1 MTREIQDIGNT
12 HKGRADALN
21 KGGATPNETLQE
33 KLNKT
38 NIWDYA
44 KIQAAVNI
52 QAGAYMG

>member
-1 MTREIQDIGNT
+1 MGEIQGIGKT
-12 HKGRADALN
+12 HKGRTDALN

-38 NIWDYA
+38 NIFDYA